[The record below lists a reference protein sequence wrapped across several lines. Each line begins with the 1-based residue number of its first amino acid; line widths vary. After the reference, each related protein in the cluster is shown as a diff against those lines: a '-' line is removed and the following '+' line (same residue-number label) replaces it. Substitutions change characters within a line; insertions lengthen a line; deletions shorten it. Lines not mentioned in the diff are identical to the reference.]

1 MQLNGGDLVRCC
13 KHGHHIQRPPGA
25 WPRSHAPFSLGY
37 NAGMNKDY
45 FPEAGSCAGVF
56 TLILI
61 SLAICVWVFL
71 HSGVAG

>member
-1 MQLNGGDLVRCC
+1 MALLTHELGADCLDGLQEHDMKLKHDVRAA
-13 KHGHHIQRPPGA
+13 IDPE
-25 WPRSHAPFSLGY
+25 
-37 NAGMNKDY
+37 Y
-45 FPEAGSCAGVF
+45 FPDAGSCAGLI

>member
-1 MQLNGGDLVRCC
+1 MTQKID
-13 KHGHHIQRPPGA
+13 PG
-25 WPRSHAPFSLGY
+25 
-37 NAGMNKDY
+37 Y
-45 FPEAGSCAGVF
+45 FPDAGSCAGLF